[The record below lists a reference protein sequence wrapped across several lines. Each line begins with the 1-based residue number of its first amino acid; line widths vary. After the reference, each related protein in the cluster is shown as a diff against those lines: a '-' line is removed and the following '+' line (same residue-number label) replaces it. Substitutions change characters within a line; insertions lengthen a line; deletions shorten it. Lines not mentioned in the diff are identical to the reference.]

1 MLYDI
6 RQWLKEVKKKII
18 ESKFSCSFHRK
29 TSSNKTN
36 YRVTQIL
43 EPRMSGI
50 VQEDNDAAQPHE
62 SMAEVSAPKE
72 EEEIGK
78 AKRIKLLE
86 DIDSSYYKMIK
97 ATMKM

>member
-6 RQWLKEVKKKII
+6 RQWLKEVKKKIS

-50 VQEDNDAAQPHE
+50 VQEDNDAA
-62 SMAEVSAPKE
+62 
-72 EEEIGK
+72 
-78 AKRIKLLE
+78 
-86 DIDSSYYKMIK
+86 
-97 ATMKM
+97 